1 MLATMRSAPLVVL
14 CPTRHGARLHA
25 AGRAVCSLQPACCT
39 LSCSTHVTDQ
49 RQVLKAEAVLLV
61 FCCTTH
67 CCTALHSC
75 IVVRRFGASS
85 LGTVRRRRPRPTG
98 ATSCVN
104 AASTRAASSPPPRG
118 ARCAPVCAGTA
129 RSARQQGPPWTARAC
144 TGTEQAAR
152 DIQCREE
159 HSGAAHGRQIT
170 TREMHGCNAW
180 GSTTVQ
186 PLRYGWY
193 RPDGVHSKPQSVQV
207 SARRLMRS
215 HAALHSVLDLI
226 IAAETNEDERS
237 ERLPTPSEDTHTR
250 PCPRTG
256 PPTRT
261 GASLPLARCLAGSWK
276 CSSNS
281 RRRAAA
287 QCSPAAAAAATVVV
301 AAVQLRS
308 AAEV

>member
-75 IVVRRFGASS
+75 IVVRRFGTSS
-85 LGTVRRRRPRPTG
+85 LGTVRRRRPRPRPTG

-104 AASTRAASSPPPRG
+104 AASMRAASSPPPRG

-144 TGTEQAAR
+144 TGTEQVAR
-152 DIQCREE
+152 DIQCRKE
-159 HSGAAHGRQIT
+159 HSGAARGRQTT
-170 TREMHGCNAW
+170 TRCMDAMPGVVLQYSLSGMDGIEQTV
-180 GSTTVQ
+180 STVN
-186 PLRYGWY
+186 R
-193 RPDGVHSKPQSVQV
+193 
-207 SARRLMRS
+207 
-215 HAALHSVLDLI
+215 
-226 IAAETNEDERS
+226 N
-237 ERLPTPSEDTHTR
+237 
-250 PCPRTG
+250 
-256 PPTRT
+256 
-261 GASLPLARCLAGSWK
+261 GAGFC
-276 CSSNS
+276 
-281 RRRAAA
+281 AAA
-287 QCSPAAAAAATVVV
+287 D
-301 AAVQLRS
+301 
-308 AAEV
+308 AEPRRIA